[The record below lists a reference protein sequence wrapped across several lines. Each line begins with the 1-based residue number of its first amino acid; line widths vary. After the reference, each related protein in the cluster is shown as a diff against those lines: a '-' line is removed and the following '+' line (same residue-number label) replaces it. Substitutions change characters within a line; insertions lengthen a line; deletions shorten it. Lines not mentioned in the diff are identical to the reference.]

1 MLSKEKF
8 MSWKKFIWKK
18 KARDFTSKNSERL
31 LAQQACRTC
40 EHIRTQNKQTC

>member
-1 MLSKEKF
+1 

-31 LAQQACRTC
+31 LAFNSFLQKTPS
-40 EHIRTQNKQTC
+40 